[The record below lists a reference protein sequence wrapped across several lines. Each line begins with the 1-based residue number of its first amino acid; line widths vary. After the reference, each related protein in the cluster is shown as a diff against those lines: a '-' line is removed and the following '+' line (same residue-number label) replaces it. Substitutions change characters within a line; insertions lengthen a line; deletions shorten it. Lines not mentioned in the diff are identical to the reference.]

1 MKVSVLI
8 ALAGLL
14 LPASASWFFPSHTAA
29 PAAPK
34 ADDAAMKQAMELQAQ
49 HTLEWLKTEKSCRL
63 TPDVTKRLH
72 DILIKTSPRQR
83 TEALRQWYGELL
95 DSDLDSGT
103 EETEFALLN
112 CLAKAG
118 GTANVAKPLFLR
130 MLHCFN
136 NDKPVDN
143 RDWQSML
150 ARASRWEYNITIHG
164 VAIADAVNGAWPR
177 SAEKLYWSA
186 GGGNNVSSRDIANT
200 MKLWT
205 APREYGHLLL
215 QRNRKVYQDT
225 VGQLVH
231 DSDMPE
237 RQLRRRG
244 VRHWR
249 YTWGRDLPATV
260 DKALTLM
267 AARRRA
273 EMPAADRVAEL
284 FTAAEPLAG
293 DMRGF
298 LPRCVLAADPAACAW
313 KPLNDDKASLFE
325 MPDVSAVTLPQW
337 KDTLLGTPTS
347 TKDDLAALNK
357 ELAAAVKEATLPA
370 LLAFSLVEDDL
381 SLPENESRPWMNVDG
396 YDSFRTAFDIEM
408 TQDGVDVLVDEQGPR
423 FSRRDPELR
432 AAYRRVNLALH
443 RCVLKLALAERD
455 GKTEEMNAAADRLAD
470 ILNKSKAWPLLWNQ
484 YSMRGV
490 SPRAYLRLTKGYKG
504 KPELLKVFSEVAH
517 CQVTLNELKDAKLPL
532 TAENLST
539 MMGDVL
545 TAQGR
550 MDATPQEK
558 EAEAA
563 RALARDRKADPKVR
577 GAAVI
582 LSLLGPEA
590 PETILKATQDKP
602 ECYTRDTYC
611 LRAMRTMRY
620 ALEHGDTATARRMHE
635 LMLSKPLAKA
645 YPYTRLAAA
654 MLARHEGREAE
665 ARRLEKDALALA
677 AYHFSMNEPSTNRR
691 RLMLLFLQYGLVTE
705 AERMQ
710 ALLGPESVG
719 ELRPDLAA
727 YYAAQGKY
735 GAAAYQ
741 MESLLHTAIRQS
753 APGATYGTHRDVAFW
768 RTAADLYRAAY
779 LRGKGQTAAADKLE
793 QAARAAQPEL
803 AAKVSLTA
811 PAAAE
816 DCSLPEAADTEPAF
830 ESPYY
835 TWTLRP
841 ENEGE
846 ETIQAEG
853 RIERAYLTD
862 EGASSSWVELHL
874 RSGRDVVCTLNWLTP
889 EDLGNLKNWMELNH
903 IKRYHS
909 RLTQGISF
917 FAKPVEMIQE
927 APFATR
933 ESMSNGVRITN
944 SKRVRFACVHGGY
957 ESHWTEEMEPEEC
970 RELEA
975 TMQPTAG
982 PDTKLRT
989 FDSYEAAEADA
1000 ALHGRDV
1007 LCLLLGKRDSELAK
1021 SFLSMAERSPE
1032 TVAEWNYAYSLYPCY
1047 RDEQGQWEP
1056 GAQRVLQYARPLLDR
1071 HLPEGSAARE
1081 RELQRGLGILMYTGS
1096 LTAYLSP
1103 VSMVL
1108 RPCAVP
1114 PKAVDDARITE
1125 FYAAIKA
1132 KDAGKVERMLTETP
1146 ALVNEPLA
1154 TQYTSPLF
1162 SALFFGGPAVIDS
1175 LLKHGAD
1182 PNAYNKQMDSVLHC
1196 ALNYPATPNVI
1207 KALLAAGADPNA
1219 RTANASENTF
1229 RYPLHTCIN
1238 SPACMQLLLEAG
1250 ADPTLRDGKGRGV
1263 LSCVVSNPAMVELLR
1278 RHGKCDPNE
1287 CSDEGIRPLGMMPPA
1302 PPEVVDM
1309 LLDWGADPYLPCADE
1324 SRLRPFSRGITAECA
1339 DFYAPV
1345 QREKLNS
1352 NPVFSYNLGTKV
1364 YFDRMLEVYLKHK
1377 LNFGHRFA
1385 DGNEILGLLI
1395 ANKMAGASFL
1405 RHLDTLIAN
1414 GADIHATYDGKPLLY
1429 LLAENGGG
1437 MSNNGTSY
1445 ADEAI
1450 QTFDALVSKGLDPY
1464 APYADFDNVFDYAES
1479 ETTSFNRVH
1488 TRATEDF
1495 ITRLR
1500 DWQKAHPK
1508 KK

>member
-1 MKVSVLI
+1 MKTSVLI
-8 ALAGLL
+8 TLAALM
-14 LPASASWFFPSHTAA
+14 LPASGQWFFPSRSVSR
-29 PAAPK
+29 PAPK
-34 ADDAAMKQAMELQAQ
+34 ADDAAMKQALELQAQ
-49 HTLEWLKTEKSCRL
+49 HTLEWLKTEKQCRL
-63 TPDVTKRLH
+63 TPDVTQRLH
-72 DILIKTSPRQR
+72 DILIKTSDRQR
-83 TEALRQWYGELL
+83 TEALRQWHKELL
-95 DSDLDSGT
+95 GQPLDSAT
-103 EETEFALLN
+103 EETEYALLN
-112 CLAKAG
+112 CLAKEG
-118 GTANVAKPLFLR
+118 GTSAVAQPIFAR
-130 MLHCFN
+130 MLQCFN

-150 ARASRWEYNITIHG
+150 GRVSRWEYTNTMHG
-164 VAIADAVNGAWPR
+164 AAIADAVNGAWPR
-177 SAEKLYWSA
+177 SAGKLYWSA
-186 GGGNNVSSRDIANT
+186 GGGNTISPTQIATT

-205 APREYGHLLL
+205 APREYGHALLL
-215 QRNRKVYQDT
+215 KNRRAYQGI

-237 RQLRRRG
+237 RELRLTG
-244 VRHWR
+244 VRRWR

-267 AARRRA
+267 AARRRGELPEA
-273 EMPAADRVAEL
+273 GKAQEL

-298 LPRCVLAADPAACAW
+298 LPRCVLAADPTACAW
-313 KPLNDDKASLFE
+313 KALNDENASLFE
-325 MPDVSAVTLPQW
+325 MPDATAVTLPQW
-337 KDTLLGTPTS
+337 KDELLGTPTS
-347 TKDDLAALNK
+347 TGDDLDALQK
-357 ELAAAVKEATLPA
+357 ELAAATKNDVLPA

-381 SLPENESRPWMNVDG
+381 SLPDNEHRPWMNVDG
-396 YDSFRTAFDIEM
+396 YDTFRSVFDIEV

-455 GKTEEMNAAADRLAD
+455 GKTEELNTAADRLAD

-490 SPRAYLRLTKGYKG
+490 SPRAYLRLINDYKG
-504 KPELLKVFSEVAH
+504 KTELLKVFTEVAH
-517 CQVTLNELKDAKLPL
+517 CQVTLGELEDAKLPL

-545 TAQGR
+545 TAMNR

-563 RALARDRKADPKVR
+563 RAMERDRKADPKVR
-577 GAAVI
+577 GTAVI
-582 LSLLGPEA
+582 LSVLTPEA
-590 PETILKATQDKP
+590 PENILNNTQDKA
-602 ECYTRDTYC
+602 ECYTRDLYC

-620 ALEHGDTATARRMHE
+620 ALEHGDEATARRMHE
-635 LMLSKPLAKA
+635 LMLAKPAAKA
-645 YPYTRLAAA
+645 YPYARLASA

-665 ARRLEKDALALA
+665 AQRLEKDALALA
-677 AYHFSMNEPSTNRR
+677 AYHFAMNEPSTNRK
-691 RLMLLFLQYGLVTE
+691 RLMLLFMQYGMVTE

-710 ALLGPESVG
+710 ALLGPQAVG
-719 ELRPDLAA
+719 EIRPDLAA

-753 APGATYGTHRDVAFW
+753 APGASYGTHRDVAFW

-779 LRGKGQTAAADKLE
+779 LRGKGQTEIADKLE

-803 AAKVSLTA
+803 AAKVALTA

-816 DCSLPEAADTEPAF
+816 DCSLPDVSDLEPAF

-835 TWTLRP
+835 TWVLRP
-841 ENEGE
+841 DHEGE
-846 ETIQAEG
+846 KTMTVEG
-853 RIERAYLTD
+853 SIIRAYLSD
-862 EGASSSWVELHL
+862 EGAKKSWVEIHL
-874 RSGRDVVCTLNWLTP
+874 RSGRDISCTLDWLTT
-889 EDLGNLKNWMELNH
+889 EDVANLKNWLELNH

-909 RLTQGISF
+909 RLQPGLSF
-917 FAKPVEMIQE
+917 FAKPVEMIQD

-944 SKRVRFACVHGGY
+944 SKRVRFARIFGGY
-957 ESHWTEEMEPEEC
+957 ESHWTEEMEPAEC
-970 RELEA
+970 QELEA

-982 PDTKLRT
+982 PETTLRT

-1000 ALHGRDV
+1000 EMHGRDV
-1007 LCLLLGKRDSELAK
+1007 LCVMLGKRDSAIAK
-1021 SFLSMAERSPE
+1021 SFLTMAERSPD
-1032 TVAEWNYAYSLYPCY
+1032 TVAEWNYLYSLYPCY
-1047 RDEQGQWEP
+1047 QNEQGQWEA
-1056 GAQRVLQYARPLLDR
+1056 GAQRVLDYARPLLDR

-1096 LTAYLSP
+1096 FTARLSP
-1103 VSMVL
+1103 VSLVL

-1162 SALFFGGPAVIDS
+1162 HALFFGGPAVIDT

-1182 PNAYNKQMDSVLHC
+1182 PNAYNKQMDSVLHR
-1196 ALNYPATPNVI
+1196 ALNYPATPYVI

-1219 RTANASENTF
+1219 RTANATEQTF
-1229 RYPLHTCIN
+1229 CYPLHTCIN
-1238 SPACMQLLLEAG
+1238 SPACMQILLEAG
-1250 ADPTLRDGKGRGV
+1250 ADPSLRDGKGRGV
-1263 LSCVVSNPAMVELLR
+1263 LSCVVTNPAMVELLR
-1278 RHGKCDPNE
+1278 RNGKADPNE
-1287 CSDEGIRPLGMMPPA
+1287 CSDAGIRPLGMMPPA
-1302 PPEVVDM
+1302 PPDVVDM
-1309 LLDWGADPYLPCADE
+1309 LLDWGADPYLPCADAAHIK
-1324 SRLRPFSRGITAECA
+1324 PFSRGTTAECA
-1339 DFYAPV
+1339 DFYAPA
-1345 QREKLNS
+1345 QQEQLNS
-1352 NPVFSYNLGTKV
+1352 DPVFSYSLSTEV
-1364 YFDRMLEVYLKHK
+1364 YFEKMLDVYLKHK
-1377 LNFGHRFA
+1377 LDFGHRFA
-1385 DGNEILGLLI
+1385 DGNEILGRLI
-1395 ANKMAGASFL
+1395 ANRMAGAAFL
-1405 RHLDTLIAN
+1405 RRLDDLIAN
-1414 GADIHATYDGKPLLY
+1414 GADIRATYDGKPLLY
-1429 LLAENGGG
+1429 LLAEHGGG
-1437 MSNNGTSY
+1437 KTHAGTSY

-1450 QTFDALVSKGLDPY
+1450 QTFDALVNKGLDPY
-1464 APYADFDNVFDYAES
+1464 APYAGFDNVFDYAES

-1488 TRATEDF
+1488 TRASADF

-1500 DWQKAHPK
+1500 EWQKAHPK
-1508 KK
+1508 K